1 MAPPRRVTSLPHRRH
16 AGFGRLSPGQP
27 VTRVILGLALT
38 ACVLTGVLA
47 GQPAAPFDLLIT
59 NARIIDGTGG
69 PSIAG
74 SVAVR
79 GGKIAGAG
87 GISGAAVRTI
97 DAGGRVVAPGFIDA
111 HSHSDFSLLIDGN
124 AESKIRQGV
133 TTEVIGESGSVAPRA
148 RLAPGTEA
156 ADTRGTGVRPDWT
169 DFAGYFAAVERS
181 KISVNL
187 LSYIGLGQVREFV
200 MGNDER
206 APTAAELA
214 RMTALV
220 ADAMKQGAYGV
231 ATGLIYSPNAY
242 AKLDELIALSKP
254 AAAAGGIYASHLRY
268 DGDKLRE
275 GLAEAIAIGEG
286 AHIPVHVFHFKV
298 TGKKN
303 FGRMP
308 EAIHIIEAARA
319 RGLEISADQY
329 PYVASSTGLSQ
340 TIPPWAHEGG
350 AAKLAE
356 RLKDP
361 ATRARIRREMDDPN
375 PTWENRLLSAGTWH
389 NVQLASISAREAE
402 PYKKYEGMR
411 IDDAAKA
418 AGRDPYDFVFELLI
432 AARGSVGCVWF
443 IIDED
448 DLKLAM
454 RQPWVSVGSDGSALA
469 TSGPLRAGV
478 PHPRN
483 FGTFPRVLGKYVR
496 EEHVI
501 PLEQAVHKMSGLTAS
516 QLHFTDRGVIRP
528 GFAADLVV
536 FDPATVADRATF
548 TDPFQYPVG
557 IDTVIVNGRVVL
569 DNGRHT
575 GERPGVVIRGQG
587 LVHPRSAAR

>member
-1 MAPPRRVTSLPHRRH
+1 MMQRQLVTKLC
-16 AGFGRLSPGQP
+16 
-27 VTRVILGLALT
+27 GLALT
-38 ACVLTGVLA
+38 ACVLTAFLA
-47 GQPAAPFDLLIT
+47 GQPAPPFDLLIT

-69 PSIAG
+69 PSVTG

-79 GGKIAGAG
+79 AGKIAGAG
-87 GISGAAVRTI
+87 RISGAAARTI

-111 HSHSDFSLLIDGN
+111 HSHSDFSLLTDGN

-148 RLAPGTEA
+148 RLAPGAEA

-200 MGNDER
+200 IGNDER
-206 APTAAELA
+206 APAADELA

-220 ADAMKQGAYGV
+220 AAAMKQGAYGV

-242 AKLDELIALSKP
+242 AKLDELIALSRP
-254 AAAAGGIYASHLRY
+254 AAAVGGIYASHLRY

-286 AHIPVHVFHFKV
+286 ARIPVHVFHFKV

-303 FGRMP
+303 FGRMK
-308 EAIHIIEAARA
+308 EAIRIIENARA
-319 RGLEISADQY
+319 RGLEITADQY

-361 ATRARIRREMDDPN
+361 AARARIRREMDDPN
-375 PTWENRLLSAGTWH
+375 PAWENRLLSAGTWH
-389 NVQLASISAREAE
+389 NVQLASIADRQAAE
-402 PYKKYEGMR
+402 TYKKYEGMR
-411 IDDAAKA
+411 IDDAARA

-432 AARGSVGCVWF
+432 AARGNVGCVWF

-516 QLHFTDRGVIRP
+516 QLHFTDRGLIRQ
-528 GFAADLVV
+528 GFAADLVI

-548 TDPFQYPVG
+548 TDPFQYPAG

-575 GERPGVVIRGQG
+575 GERPGVVIRGRG
-587 LVHPRSAAR
+587 LVQAQ

>member
-1 MAPPRRVTSLPHRRH
+1 MKSAL
-16 AGFGRLSPGQP
+16 
-27 VTRVILGLALT
+27 ILIGTLGAAAAIAAQT
-38 ACVLTGVLA
+38 
-47 GQPAAPFDLLIT
+47 PARPFDILFT
-59 NARIIDGTGG
+59 NARIVDGSGE
-69 PSIAG
+69 PSRTG
-74 SVAVR
+74 SVGVR
-79 GGKIAGAG
+79 DGRI
-87 GISGAAVRTI
+87 AAVGAVSGPASRTI
-97 DAGGRVVAPGFIDA
+97 DVRGHVLAPGFIDP
-111 HSHSDFSLLIDGN
+111 HSHSDYALLTDGN

-133 TTEVIGESGSVAPRA
+133 TTEVIGESGSVAPQTATAERN
-148 RLAPGTEA
+148 
-156 ADTRGTGVRPDWT
+156 WT

-187 LSYIGLGQVREFV
+187 LSYVGLGQVREVV

-206 APTAAELA
+206 APTPAELA
-214 RMTALV
+214 KMTSLV

-231 ATGLIYSPNAY
+231 STGLIYSPNAY

-268 DGDKLRE
+268 DGEKLRDGIE
-275 GLAEAIAIGEG
+275 EAIAIGEG
-286 AHIPVHVFHFKV
+286 AHIPVHVFHLKV
-298 TGKKN
+298 TGQKN
-303 FGRMP
+303 FGRMK
-308 EAIHIIEAARA
+308 EVIALVEAAQK
-319 RGLEISADQY
+319 RGLEIYADQY

-350 AAKLAE
+350 GAKLAE

-361 ATRARIRREMDDPN
+361 ETRAKIRKEMDDPH
-375 PTWENRLLSAGTWH
+375 PAWENRLISAGTWH
-389 NVQLASISAREAE
+389 NVQIASVPARTGLESG
-402 PYKKYEGMR
+402 YKRFEGR
-411 IDDAAKA
+411 RVDDAAKE
-418 AGRDPYDFVFELLI
+418 AGKDPYDFVFDMLI
-432 AARGSVGCVWF
+432 ANRGSVSCIWY

-454 RQPWVSVGSDGSALA
+454 KQPWVSVGSDGSALA
-469 TSGPLRAGV
+469 TSGPLRTGV

-501 PLEQAVHKMSGLTAS
+501 SLEQAVHKMTALTAR
-516 QLHFTDRGVIRP
+516 QMHIADRGLIKE
-528 GFAADLVV
+528 GLAADLVV

-557 IDTVIVNGRVVL
+557 IETVVVNGRVVL

-575 GERPGVVIRGQG
+575 GARPGVIIRGKG
-587 LVHPRSAAR
+587 VASR